1 MIAPGQRAH
10 GGVPE
15 PLTLYLFIRA
25 GEAYY
30 HPTRGYKCLTDSF
43 LKNKKTICKALMLL
57 EPARMGED
65 EVLPEHLHFVSCLPC
80 PLGCGI

>member
-1 MIAPGQRAH
+1 
-10 GGVPE
+10 
-15 PLTLYLFIRA
+15 
-25 GEAYY
+25 
-30 HPTRGYKCLTDSF
+30 
-43 LKNKKTICKALMLL
+43 MLL